1 MNLKYCTLYSKRKQQ
16 NVLQY
21 FAKMEQA
28 IFFLC
33 DVKRWKFCLK
43 EPTHSGINLITHLT
57 VFFVTMHD
65 DDGGTGHH
73 IAAVKEEKNSS
84 F

>member
-1 MNLKYCTLYSKRKQQ
+1 
-16 NVLQY
+16 
-21 FAKMEQA
+21 ME
-28 IFFLC
+28 ILFE
-33 DVKRWKFCLK
+33 R
-43 EPTHSGINLITHLT
+43 THSLGHKFNNALNS
-57 VFFVTMHD
+57 FFVTMHD

>member
-1 MNLKYCTLYSKRKQQ
+1 M
-16 NVLQY
+16 Y
-21 FAKMEQA
+21 FIFKTEAAECPAIFCKNGASNILSLRCKKME
-28 IFFLC
+28 ILFE
-33 DVKRWKFCLK
+33 R
-43 EPTHSGINLITHLT
+43 THSLGHKFNNALNS
-57 VFFVTMHD
+57 FFVTMHD